1 MLSIINRPTRDRP
14 ITALVL
20 LLSGVFI
27 LALQDGLVK
36 EISTETSYWQLQAL
50 RAVGNL
56 FFAILLAVLG
66 GGLVLLKP
74 QRAGA
79 VYLRA
84 LFLTICMFCF
94 FGGAP
99 YLTLTQMATGLYT
112 YPLFVSIL
120 AGPVL
125 GERVGKWRISALAIG
140 IAGASLVLSPWEDGF
155 TLLQCLPVLAG
166 FFYALNVVTIRRACR
181 WENTLAMVFAAAV
194 AFLVSG
200 VMGSFLFTIFP
211 APLTLQQSAPFVFV
225 GWPIL
230 TGIVV
235 GYAVVTAFLNLI
247 GNICMSRAYQTAE
260 SSWLVPLDFSYL
272 LFAAFWGNVLF
283 DEWPATNA
291 IIGMILIGGAGAL
304 TAWREKVRRQLD
316 NWG

>member
-66 GGLVLLKP
+66 GGLILLKP

-125 GERVGKWRISALAIG
+125 GERVGIWRISALAVG
-140 IAGASLVLSPWEDGF
+140 IAGASLVLSPWDDGF

-166 FFYALNVVTIRRACR
+166 FFYALNVSDNSPCLSLGKYTGHGFCR
-181 WENTLAMVFAAAV
+181 CSCF
-194 AFLVSG
+194 SG
-200 VMGSFLFTIFP
+200 VRGD
-211 APLTLQQSAPFVFV
+211 
-225 GWPIL
+225 G
-230 TGIVV
+230 
-235 GYAVVTAFLNLI
+235 
-247 GNICMSRAYQTAE
+247 
-260 SSWLVPLDFSYL
+260 
-272 LFAAFWGNVLF
+272 
-283 DEWPATNA
+283 
-291 IIGMILIGGAGAL
+291 
-304 TAWREKVRRQLD
+304 
-316 NWG
+316 